1 MDADER
7 WLLAE
12 MLREAERV
20 VDRTF
25 RMAEET
31 DDKTEQMMA
40 MGIASLAGGLALA
53 SLAAGAERLDG
64 TGLGLLILAGS
75 VNLLAVHRFLEA
87 YVGLPRSTSLSLAPH
102 PDWLR
107 EKAEDADWTAGA
119 HLFALL
125 HQHAA
130 GVRAN
135 LKAIE
140 MVVRRRRDGA
150 RLLLG
155 SIGLFAIAAFY
166 ILGRTVRP

>member
-64 TGLGLLILAGS
+64 TGLGLLI
-75 VNLLAVHRFLEA
+75 
-87 YVGLPRSTSLSLAPH
+87 PQAP
-102 PDWLR
+102 
-107 EKAEDADWTAGA
+107 
-119 HLFALL
+119 
-125 HQHAA
+125 
-130 GVRAN
+130 
-135 LKAIE
+135 
-140 MVVRRRRDGA
+140 
-150 RLLLG
+150 
-155 SIGLFAIAAFY
+155 
-166 ILGRTVRP
+166 